1 MEVLLLT
8 TLFSVAF
15 AVLFL
20 ALFLR
25 DRQVRRFGSV
35 ERDAL
40 MPLDDGDPL
49 PVGRDKAG
57 AHGCGCGGHRK
68 SEGMKEKGKICC
80 QGCPC
85 QN

>member
-49 PVGRDKAG
+49 PSRQAKAESR
-57 AHGCGCGGHRK
+57 GCGCGGHRK
-68 SEGMKEKGKICC
+68 QPGKKEKICC